1 MRISDWSS
9 DVCSS
14 DLLSGTLRMNEEGV
28 GIAVYAVQGSFDAPI
43 LSLTGQ
49 PLAQIEGIEFDQL
62 TVTGTMNAKGEIHG
76 DWPTNIGSAGP
87 FTLFPPTGGEQPT
100 AVQKA
105 VPLDRTSGWWVKS

>member
-14 DLLSGTLRMNEEGV
+14 DLCRWFLTCSSHGKLCNASVRGTFMALTKRWTGRAWGTNIGNVFVTLEGEDAALSGTLRMNEEGV

-49 PLAQIEGIEFDQL
+49 HLAQIEGI
-62 TVTGTMNAKGEIHG
+62 
-76 DWPTNIGSAGP
+76 
-87 FTLFPPTGGEQPT
+87 
-100 AVQKA
+100 
-105 VPLDRTSGWWVKS
+105 DRKSVV